1 MKYLL
6 TSTGFYTTTIADAL
20 VDLVGKP
27 KEEISFG
34 IINEA
39 YAVEEGD
46 KSWVFEELNNYRK
59 HFSGICDLVNLL
71 ALTKEQVI
79 ERIEQCDVIYVLG
92 GNTDYLMGVF
102 NKSGFGALLRNQFSD
117 KVYVGS
123 SAGSMVM
130 CNRVSTQA
138 YLEIYGEN
146 LDFNIDSYLNIFDF
160 AIKPH
165 LNSKE
170 FPNNI
175 KEKLEKVSRSFGK
188 KMICLKDE
196 QALSIV
202 EDRIKNIGGEVF
214 IC

>member
-102 NKSGFGALLRNQFSD
+102 NKSGFGALLSNQFSD

-202 EDRIKNIGGEVF
+202 EVPIKKIGKK
-214 IC
+214 

>member
-102 NKSGFGALLRNQFSD
+102 NKSGFGALLSNQFSD

>member
-146 LDFNIDSYLNIFDF
+146 LDFNIDSYLT
-160 AIKPH
+160 
-165 LNSKE
+165 
-170 FPNNI
+170 
-175 KEKLEKVSRSFGK
+175 
-188 KMICLKDE
+188 
-196 QALSIV
+196 
-202 EDRIKNIGGEVF
+202 
-214 IC
+214 

>member
-1 MKYLL
+1 M
-6 TSTGFYTTTIADAL
+6 
-20 VDLVGKP
+20 
-27 KEEISFG
+27 
-34 IINEA
+34 
-39 YAVEEGD
+39 
-46 KSWVFEELNNYRK
+46 
-59 HFSGICDLVNLL
+59 
-71 ALTKEQVI
+71 
-79 ERIEQCDVIYVLG
+79 LG

-102 NKSGFGALLRNQFSD
+102 NKSGFGALLSNQFSD